1 MVSSCR
7 CLNTP
12 KNCKLIYIII
22 INSKVVSKQIMSVK
36 HVLCKESG
44 SEINFFWLIKAIHTG
59 ESSKKEITGVHS
71 CSLRPP

>member
-1 MVSSCR
+1 
-7 CLNTP
+7 
-12 KNCKLIYIII
+12 
-22 INSKVVSKQIMSVK
+22 MSVK

-59 ESSKKEITGVHS
+59 ESSKEKITGVRS